1 MLVLSRKVGDK
12 ITIGNNITVV
22 VNRVDGN
29 RVSLAI
35 QAPSDV
41 RIMRGELAKALAE
54 FQPPMAED
62 DNHQVVTEKSETW
75 TGTATPFGCDTMPSL
90 PLLPR

>member
-12 ITIGNNITVV
+12 ITIGDNITVV

-35 QAPSDV
+35 QAPANV

-54 FQPPMAED
+54 FHPNVPNDED
-62 DNHQVVTEKSETW
+62 HSASP
-75 TGTATPFGCDTMPSL
+75 G
-90 PLLPR
+90 

>member
-35 QAPSDV
+35 QAPADV

-54 FQPPMAED
+54 FKPPVVED
-62 DNHQVVTEKSETW
+62 EDHRVVTEKSEAW
-75 TGTATPFGCDTMPSL
+75 TGSASPFGCDAMQPF
-90 PLLPR
+90 PLVPR

>member
-35 QAPSDV
+35 QAPANV

-54 FQPPMAED
+54 FQPPVADEED
-62 DNHQVVTEKSETW
+62 HHKVAEKSETW
-75 TGTATPFGCDTMPSL
+75 AGSTSPFGCDAMQPF
-90 PLLPR
+90 PLVPR